1 MSASR
6 FSWASRGLN
15 SQRER
20 ATAQARRAE
29 LRARI
34 LRVLAV
40 AGDAGIVPG
49 EACDTLA
56 TKATRSEVCAEAG
69 RMRADGLLRHEG
81 AGSAHRWYLTAAGR
95 DAAGK
100 AAA

>member
-1 MSASR
+1 MSR
-6 FSWASRGLN
+6 DRRTWQGRGFN
-15 SQRER
+15 SNRDLAALRAKREV
-20 ATAQARRAE
+20 
-29 LRARI
+29 LRAR
-34 LRVLAV
+34 LVRLLAH
-40 AGDAGIVPG
+40 AGEAGAVPG
-49 EACDTLA
+49 DVCDTLA
-56 TKATRSEVCAEAG
+56 TKAHRSEVCAEAA